1 MCKLCKLLCLICAS
15 SVSVFLAAAVA
26 GDPQN
31 PRPLNK
37 HAAPAP
43 DATRA
48 ESPMRVNVRMT
59 LVPVTVIDQFGR
71 NVTGLNKDNFKIYDG
86 SEERPIATFGLQD
99 GAVSIGLV
107 FDCSRSMKDRFQMS
121 RMAASQLF
129 DELHPE
135 EDEVFL
141 VTVSNNVALSQD
153 FTSNFG
159 TIGGA
164 LTFIGPDGT
173 TALLDGVYLALAHMK
188 KAHNPM
194 KALVIVSDGEDN
206 NSQYNLREIL
216 RRAVESDVLI
226 YTIGVYQ
233 NRETYEE
240 MPGPQ
245 LLSILSAMTGGEQFV
260 AQDASIVGRAM
271 STIGTTLHN
280 QYIMGYYPREDA
292 PSGKYR
298 KIKVKLLMPTRTPRL
313 QVYARTGYYIQ

>member
-1 MCKLCKLLCLICAS
+1 
-15 SVSVFLAAAVA
+15 
-26 GDPQN
+26 
-31 PRPLNK
+31 
-37 HAAPAP
+37 
-43 DATRA
+43 
-48 ESPMRVNVRMT
+48 
-59 LVPVTVIDQFGR
+59 
-71 NVTGLNKDNFKIYDG
+71 
-86 SEERPIATFGLQD
+86 
-99 GAVSIGLV
+99 
-107 FDCSRSMKDRFQMS
+107 
-121 RMAASQLF
+121 
-129 DELHPE
+129 
-135 EDEVFL
+135 
-141 VTVSNNVALSQD
+141 
-153 FTSNFG
+153 
-159 TIGGA
+159 
-164 LTFIGPDGT
+164 
-173 TALLDGVYLALAHMK
+173 MK